1 LAVLFVALLAVFLGA
16 FRADV
21 FLLVLLVAFLAAFF
35 TAAVF
40 LFALAP
46 RLVLVLVDERA
57 GVFFLPDVFF
67 AGAMAA
73 GR

>member
-1 LAVLFVALLAVFLGA
+1 LVGFL
-16 FRADV
+16 V
-21 FLLVLLVAFLAAFF
+21 AFF

-40 LFALAP
+40 FFALAR
-46 RLVLVLVDERA
+46 RLVLVLEDERA